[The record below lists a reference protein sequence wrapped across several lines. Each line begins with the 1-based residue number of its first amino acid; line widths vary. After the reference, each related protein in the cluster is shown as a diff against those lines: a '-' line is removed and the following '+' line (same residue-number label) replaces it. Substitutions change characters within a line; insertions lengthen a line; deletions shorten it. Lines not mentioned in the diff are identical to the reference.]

1 MARTVGRLPAPKDR
15 RRIVHVKGKYKVEET
30 HPSANT
36 TTFTVV
42 DKSEDEEGEHHHPK
56 FLEVCWPTVFGI
68 VLAIVAERLR
78 LKVIREWGDVG
89 DRIVFPFVQVAS
101 RPELGLGDA
110 ADGLSKLILR
120 LQFPL
125 TGLYATWNLMRGGRL
140 TTTILQILFAYGI
153 CAFVLWLL
161 TTPGASH
168 GM

>member
-1 MARTVGRLPAPKDR
+1 MARTVGTLPASKDR
-15 RRIVHVKGKYKVEET
+15 RRVVHVKGKHHVEET

-42 DKSEDEEGEHHHPK
+42 DEEDEAEEFHK
-56 FLEVCWPTVFGI
+56 TTFLEACWPTVVGL
-68 VLAIVAERLR
+68 VLAVVADRLR
-78 LKVIREWGDVG
+78 LKVIHEWGDTG

-101 RPELGLGDA
+101 RPELGLGDSTA
-110 ADGLSKLILR
+110 QISKLIMR

-125 TGLYATWNLMRGGRL
+125 TGLYATWNLMRNHRL
-140 TTTILQILFAYGI
+140 SITILQIVFAYGV

-161 TTPGASH
+161 TSPGASH